1 MHIKINW
8 RNTAAAAATLLA
20 LLVLPFANPCE
31 AEDSLVCTW
40 NASEQG
46 NRVGSSFTNFYGVNL
61 YHLKG

>member
-1 MHIKINW
+1 MRIKINW
-8 RNTAAAAATLLA
+8 RDTIAAAATLLA

-31 AEDSLVCTW
+31 TETAAVCTW
-40 NASEQG
+40 NAQEQG